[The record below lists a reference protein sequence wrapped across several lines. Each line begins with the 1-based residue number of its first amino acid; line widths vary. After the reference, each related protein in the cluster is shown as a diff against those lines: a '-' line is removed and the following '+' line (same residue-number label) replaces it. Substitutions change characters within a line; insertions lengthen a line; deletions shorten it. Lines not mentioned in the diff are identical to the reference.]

1 MSHSGMEFRMDSTV
15 NTRYLYIMTTRLVNV
30 RLDKQRLERARRL
43 RAKGITLSDL
53 VRDAI
58 DRQYDLLVESSKD
71 RNVEEIM
78 NEIYR
83 EYPDPPRMP
92 LRDYDVHNRDQART
106 AILRKLRK
114 KR

>member
-1 MSHSGMEFRMDSTV
+1 MNV
-15 NTRYLYIMTTRLVNV
+15 NTLYLYNMTTRLVNV
-30 RLDKQRLERARRL
+30 RLDRQRLERARRL

-58 DRQYDLLVESSKD
+58 DREYQRLVEAA
-71 RNVEEIM
+71 RNGNVEEIM

-83 EYPDPPRMP
+83 VYPDPPGMP
-92 LRDYDVHNRDQART
+92 ARDYDVHNSAKARA

>member
-1 MSHSGMEFRMDSTV
+1 
-15 NTRYLYIMTTRLVNV
+15 MTTRLVNV
-30 RLDKQRLERARRL
+30 RLDRQRLERARRL

-58 DRQYDLLVESSKD
+58 DQKYHLLVESSNNRD
-71 RNVEEIM
+71 VEAIM

-83 EYPDPPRMP
+83 EHPDPAETRP
-92 LRDYDVHNRDQART
+92 RDYDVHNRGQART